1 MNWNLVK
8 FIASFMRRSAV
19 IWSEWWARMWLSPKD
34 LFAAGYASCV
44 IMSMDIAAKK
54 SGFDIAGA
62 KITVSPVWPDSEPLL
77 EEVNA
82 KVVLP
87 RHFSDEQM
95 DILRKGSHN
104 CPIHN
109 SLRPEVKT
117 TLTFEAA

>member
-1 MNWNLVK
+1 MP
-8 FIASFMRRSAV
+8 S
-19 IWSEWWARMWLSPKD
+19 
-34 LFAAGYASCV
+34 SCV

-62 KITVSPVWPDSEPLL
+62 KITVSPVWSDSEPLL

-95 DILRKGSHN
+95 DILMKGSHN